1 VAIVKPTNWKTAFV
15 PKDDKLWKPL
25 AKQLWEIG
33 VSKRTAQLVLRTAV
47 RRVLLSANP
56 TLRINLV
63 DKEARRV
70 ALKFAA

>member
-1 VAIVKPTNWKTAFV
+1 MKPTNWKTAFV

-25 AKQLWEIG
+25 AKQLRAIG
-33 VSKRTAQLVLRTAV
+33 VPKRTAQLVLRTALH
-47 RRVLLSANP
+47 RVLLSANP
-56 TLRINLV
+56 ALRISLV